1 MAEMRITLATT
12 MREVL
17 EAYPAAKVGLFQRYH
32 VGGCQSCGYEP
43 GETLGAVLR
52 RNNIADPIE
61 KVVET
66 ILAAREVEAKLHM
79 GVRELK
85 SRLGRG
91 ESVRILDLRTPEEFV
106 AGRLPGAILL
116 TPEVSFEALETW
128 PKEDLVVVYDA
139 EGNGSLDRASWF
151 RAYGLKN
158 ARSLDGG
165 YRTWKG
171 VEAEAAEAKKRKPLL
186 GLQH

>member
-1 MAEMRITLATT
+1 MEIGLATT
-12 MREVL
+12 MREIL

-43 GETLGAVLR
+43 GETLGSVLR
-52 RNNIADPIE
+52 RNNIQDPIE

-66 ILAAREVEAKLHM
+66 IRSAHEVESKLHI

-91 ESVRILDLRTPEEFV
+91 ESPRILDLRTPEEFA
-106 AGRLPGAILL
+106 AGRLPGAVLL
-116 TPEVSFEALETW
+116 TPEVSFEALEAW

-139 EGNGSLDRASWF
+139 EGKTSLDRASWF

-165 YRTWKG
+165 FRTWKG
-171 VEAEAAEAKKRKPLL
+171 IEAEAAEAKKKKPLL